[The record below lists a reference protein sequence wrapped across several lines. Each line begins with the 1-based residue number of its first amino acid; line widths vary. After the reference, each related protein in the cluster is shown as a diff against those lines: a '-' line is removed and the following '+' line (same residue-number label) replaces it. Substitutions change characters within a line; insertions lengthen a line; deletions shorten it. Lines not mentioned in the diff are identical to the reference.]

1 MPRGIARFGLLVGDV
16 GVAETEID
24 TYVRSPPRILSL
36 DISATTTSQGMYW
49 IRESACTLPC
59 RLTCGIWAL
68 STLSGNHC
76 TVLRNGKRMST
87 IATGSQVT
95 ARGQLTRE
103 DKLRLLKLMCQIR
116 YFEEKA
122 EELYMRGMIHGTM
135 HLSVGEEASAVG
147 SIAAL
152 RPEDYI
158 LSTHRGHGH
167 CIAKGADINLMMA
180 EFMGKERGYCRGRG
194 GSMHIADVAGGNLGA
209 NGVVGGGIPL
219 ATGVG
224 LSIQLRQS
232 DQVVMSFFG
241 DGATNQGAFHE
252 ALNMGA
258 IWRLPVVYVCENNQY
273 GISMSVRRSMH
284 VQRISDRAAAYG
296 MPGVTVDGNDLL
308 AVYEAAVDAVDKAR
322 SGGGP
327 TLLENVTYRWKG
339 HSKSDQNLYRT
350 RDEMDAWRKKCPI
363 RHFRARLVHEGIAS
377 EEILNCLDREAA
389 QAIEEAAQFA
399 MASPEPSPQ
408 TVCEGVYA

>member
-1 MPRGIARFGLLVGDV
+1 MHRQ
-16 GVAETEID
+16 
-24 TYVRSPPRILSL
+24 LSHKDML
-36 DISATTTSQGMYW
+36 HML
-49 IRESACTLPC
+49 E
-59 RLTCGIWAL
+59 
-68 STLSGNHC
+68 
-76 TVLRNGKRMST
+76 
-87 IATGSQVT
+87 
-95 ARGQLTRE
+95 
-103 DKLRLLKLMCQIR
+103 LMHQIR

-167 CIAKGADINLMMA
+167 CIAKGADISVMMA
-180 EFMGKERGYCRGRG
+180 EFMGKETGYCRGRG
-194 GSMHIADVAGGNLGA
+194 GSMHIADVEGGNLGA

-224 LSIQLRQS
+224 LSIQLRHS

-258 IWRLPVVYVCENNQY
+258 IWQLPVIYVCENNQY
-273 GISMSVRRSMH
+273 GISMSVQRSMR
-284 VQRISDRAAAYG
+284 VERISDRAAAYG

-308 AVYEAAVDAVDKAR
+308 AVYEAACEAVERAR
-322 SGGGP
+322 LGGGP

-350 RDEMDAWRKKCPI
+350 QEEMDGWKERCPI
-363 RHFRARLVHEGIAS
+363 LHFRRYLADKGLAS
-377 EEILNCLDREAA
+377 EEVLDRIDRGAA
-389 QAIEEAAQFA
+389 QVIEDAVEFA
-399 MASPEPSPQ
+399 TQSAEPLPE
-408 TVCEGVYA
+408 TIYEGVYA

>member
-1 MPRGIARFGLLVGDV
+1 MYRQ
-16 GVAETEID
+16 
-24 TYVRSPPRILSL
+24 LS
-36 DISATTTSQGMYW
+36 
-49 IRESACTLPC
+49 
-59 RLTCGIWAL
+59 
-68 STLSGNHC
+68 
-76 TVLRNGKRMST
+76 
-87 IATGSQVT
+87 
-95 ARGQLTRE
+95 RE
-103 DKLRLLKLMCQIR
+103 DMLHMLELMYEIR

-152 RPEDYI
+152 RPQDYI

-180 EFMGKERGYCRGRG
+180 EFMGKETGYCRGRG

-224 LSIQLRQS
+224 LSIQLRRT

-258 IWRLPVVYVCENNQY
+258 IWQLPVIYVCENNQY
-273 GISMSVRRSMH
+273 GISMSVQRSMR
-284 VQRISDRAAAYG
+284 VRRISDRAAAYG

-308 AVYEAAVDAVDKAR
+308 AVCEAASEAVERAR

-350 RDEMDAWRKKCPI
+350 QEEMDAWKERCPI
-363 RHFRARLVHEGIAS
+363 RQFRDYLVQNGIVN
-377 EEILNCLDREAA
+377 EDDLDR
-389 QAIEEAAQFA
+389 IERASAEVIERAVEFA
-399 MASPEPSPQ
+399 TASAEPSPQ
-408 TVCEGVYA
+408 TIREGVYA